1 MHYHDHTLF
10 ITHQL
15 PIYLY
20 HQNCFTIGVV
30 HRDLKPE
37 NLLLSDPSESAIL
50 KIADF
55 GLSAVVFASEG
66 SDHNGVGVKDMEE
79 INSLG
84 HSSVQGKLN
93 VMGTWQHQ
101 STAAVNGTIAVGP
114 PPTLH
119 AHSLTTPVP
128 LRRLRSVVGSPHYIA
143 PEIINHDSTGYD
155 GRKVDMWSAGVIL
168 YR

>member
-1 MHYHDHTLF
+1 M
-10 ITHQL
+10 
-15 PIYLY
+15 
-20 HQNCFTIGVV
+20 V

-84 HSSVQGKLN
+84 HSVQGKLN
-93 VMGTWQHQ
+93 VMGTWQP
-101 STAAVNGTIAVGP
+101 SSPAVGGTIAVGP
-114 PPTLH
+114 PPNH
-119 AHSLTTPVP
+119 NGHSLTTPVP

-143 PEIINHDSTGYD
+143 PEIINHDPTGYD
-155 GRKVDMWSAGVIL
+155 GRKEDMWSAGVIL